1 MQTNTHTCAHTQ
13 THTHMSSWRTH
24 THTHTHTHT
33 RTSIIDLNRNVD
45 TGEIKVDI
53 LAEVVVILQ
62 VQVKYVLRVVITHLL
77 PLHTS
82 ITAKYTNS
90 FIHVNMNYP
99 ITHSTF
105 HTVSTSAIPPDP
117 FPPNPRESLI
127 CTCSYF
133 ILQFGRD
140 ITMNLKQEEAQ
151 GAHAESTHKGVN

>member
-1 MQTNTHTCAHTQ
+1 M
-13 THTHMSSWRTH
+13 
-24 THTHTHTHT
+24 
-33 RTSIIDLNRNVD
+33 D

-140 ITMNLKQEEAQ
+140 ITMILKQEAQ